1 MESVNIS
8 MEIWEIL
15 VIFTVGSIAGFINT
29 LAGGGSLLTLPVLIF
44 MGLPAPVANGTN
56 RLAIVVQSI
65 FAVAGFKRKGV
76 ANFRLS
82 LLLSGPIVLGAILGA
97 WLAVDVSDV
106 LFKKILA
113 VIMLL
118 VLFLILWNPIGRIY
132 GSIEYNSHKANM
144 RWGSRIVMMIILFFI
159 GIYGGFIQ
167 AGIGFLIIAT
177 LTTIGGLNL
186 VETNGQKV
194 FIVGMNA
201 LCALF
206 IFAFY
211 DKIYWLIGLA
221 LSAGNG
227 FGGWVGSHIAVSKGE
242 RFIRLVLTVCVIAM
256 VIKLL
261 V

>member
-1 MESVNIS
+1 
-8 MEIWEIL
+8 MEIWQIL

-56 RLAIVVQSI
+56 RLAIVAQSI
-65 FAVAGFKRKGV
+65 FAVAGFKRKGI

-82 LLLSGPIVLGAILGA
+82 LLLSGPIVLGAIFGA
-97 WLAVDVSDV
+97 WLAIDVSDV

-113 VIMLL
+113 AVMLL
-118 VLFLILWNPIGRIY
+118 VLGFILWNPIRRIY

-144 RWGSRIVMMIILFFI
+144 RWSNRIVMMVVFFFI

-167 AGIGFLIIAT
+167 AGIGFLIIAV

-186 VETNGQKV
+186 VETNSQKV
-194 FIVGMNA
+194 FIVGINA
-201 LCALF
+201 LCALL
-206 IFAFY
+206 IFVFY
-211 DKIYWLIGLA
+211 DKIYWQIGLS

-227 FGGWVGSHIAVSKGE
+227 FGGWIGSHIAVSKGE
-242 RFIRLVLTVCVIAM
+242 GFIRLVLTVCVVGM

-261 V
+261 I